1 MLCPPFTASVAGEE
15 GWYTLSG
22 RDVLS
27 KARLSPHVSSGTRK
41 TQRCHQLHG
50 GRGGLEAG
58 LSGNEALGE

>member
-1 MLCPPFTASVAGEE
+1 MPACHGFCGGEE

-22 RDVLS
+22 GTCS
-27 KARLSPHVSSGTRK
+27 ARPGFLLTHVSSGTRK
-41 TQRCHQLHG
+41 TQRCHQFHG